1 MLMERKFI
9 KLLLSF
15 IGILLGIQA
24 YAQQNYP
31 TEWLRQFYDAQKH
44 TVVLNNANETL
55 PLININQKIASINLG
70 FNHSV
75 VFDSLANKYQEVP
88 SFNGNFYATTSSL
101 DALLDDLKFYQT
113 LILEL
118 SDVVIFDERVLNFI
132 KQAEKNKQVI
142 IALFGDARSLT
153 KLESIQSPIIWCEN
167 HTEAGASVVAQVIFG
182 GLSIS
187 NYLKQD
193 YGEKLR
199 SGSGFSIK
207 KTRLS
212 YTVPEAVGINTT
224 DLAPIEAIAYEA
236 IFAKATPSAVVLVV
250 KNGQVIYER
259 AFGNPTYERTRATR
273 INDIYDI
280 ASITKTVSTTPAV
293 MRLVENDKLSLDS
306 PLSAYVGR
314 TRGLNKADIS
324 VREVMLHEAGF
335 TPYIPFYQKLKPTDV
350 SPTPSAEFPT
360 KVTDSFFLKAN
371 YFAEVMWPQMLR
383 SPLQSKGRY
392 VYSDLS
398 MYFMKE
404 VVEIL
409 SEQPLGDYVAQQ
421 FYEPLG
427 MQTAGYLPKKRFT
440 INRIIPTEKDTYF
453 RKSTLQGDVHDQGA
467 AMLGGVS
474 GHAGV
479 FASANDLAIF
489 YQLLLNKGTY
499 GGKRYFK
506 AGTVELFTTRQ
517 STTSRRG
524 LGFDSWD
531 PNASTPYPS
540 TLATPETFGHTG
552 YTGTCVWADAKN
564 DLIYV
569 FLSNRIYPEVSD
581 RLSNLRIRPRI
592 QDVIYQALAKSNTS
606 PQ

>member
-1 MLMERKFI
+1 MERRFI
-9 KLLLSF
+9 KLLLTF
-15 IGILLGIQA
+15 TGILLGIHA
-24 YAQQNYP
+24 YAQQSNP
-31 TEWLRQFYDAQKH
+31 AEWLRQFNDAQKH
-44 TVVLNNANETL
+44 TVVLNNTSEAL
-55 PLININQKIASINLG
+55 PLVTINQKIASINLG

-75 VFDSLANKYQEVP
+75 VFDSLANKYQQIP

-101 DALLDDLKFYQT
+101 DALLDDLKFYHT

-153 KLESIQSPIIWCEN
+153 KLENIQSPIVWCEN
-167 HTEAGASVVAQVIFG
+167 HTEVGASVVAQAIFG

-199 SGSGFSIK
+199 SGTGFSIK

-212 YTVPEAVGINTT
+212 YTVPEAVGIHTT

-259 AFGNPTYERTRATR
+259 AFGSPTYERTRATR
-273 INDIYDI
+273 INDMYDI
-280 ASITKTVSTTPAV
+280 ASITKTVATTPAV
-293 MRLVENDKLSLDS
+293 MRLVEGDKLSLDS
-306 PLSAYVGR
+306 PLSNYIGR
-314 TRGLNKADIS
+314 TRGLNKAEIK

-335 TPYIPFYQKLKPTDV
+335 TPYIAFYQKLKPTDA
-350 SPTPSAEFPT
+350 SPRPSAEFPT

-383 SPLQSKGRY
+383 SPLLSRGRY

-404 VVEIL
+404 VVETL
-409 SEQPLGDYVAQQ
+409 SEQPLDEYVAQQ

-427 MQTAGYLPKKRFT
+427 MQTAGYLPKKRFA
-440 INRIIPTEKDTYF
+440 IDRIIPSENDTYF
-453 RKSTLQGDVHDQGA
+453 RKTTLQGDVHDQGA

-479 FASANDLAIF
+479 FATANDLAIF

-506 AGTVELFTTRQ
+506 ASTVELFTTRQ
-517 STTSRRG
+517 SSTSRRG
-524 LGFDSWD
+524 LGFDRWD
-531 PNASTPYPS
+531 PTAIPAYPS
-540 TLATPETFGHTG
+540 ALATPETFGHTG

-569 FLSNRIYPEVSD
+569 FLSNRVYPELSD
-581 RLSNLRIRPRI
+581 KLSTLRIRPRI
-592 QDVIYQALAKSNTS
+592 QDVIYKALAKSSTS
-606 PQ
+606 QQ